1 MTDFTEDEIRC
12 LKKLIYKVREDE
24 ILELYKE
31 RHKRLESENKSFLVK
46 AKDAIINFFINK

>member
-31 RHKRLESENKSFLVK
+31 RHKQLESENKPFLVK
-46 AKDAIINFFINK
+46 AKDLFLSWLR